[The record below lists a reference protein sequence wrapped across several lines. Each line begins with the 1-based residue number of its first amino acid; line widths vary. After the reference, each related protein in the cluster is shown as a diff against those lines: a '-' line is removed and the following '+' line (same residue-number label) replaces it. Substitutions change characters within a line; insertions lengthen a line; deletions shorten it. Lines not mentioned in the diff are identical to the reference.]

1 MPIIVALG
9 GIPAV
14 GKTTLVKQFF
24 YNYKNWKEFKYKKL
38 YGHYNEELNLIILGK
53 YSDNQLFSGTDK
65 LSMAV
70 QPDFE
75 DFIDKEK
82 PPYNILF
89 EGDRLFNVKTLQKVK
104 DIMTLQVYI
113 VTSNNTKQRHIDRKD
128 SQSAKFI
135 KSRVTKIE
143 NIKIF
148 LNKDYMTLINN
159 KEQDINENYNIIVNN
174 FYSKGKRGLW
184 QDQRNM
190 KLIQPN

>member
-24 YNYKNWKEFKYKKL
+24 YKYKSWKEFKYKKL
-38 YGHYNEELNLIILGK
+38 YGHYNQEINLIILGK

-75 DFIDKEK
+75 EFIDKEK

-89 EGDRLFNVKTLQKVK
+89 EGDRLFNLKTIQKVK
-104 DIMTLQVYI
+104 DKMDLQVYI
-113 VTSNNTKQRHIDRKD
+113 VESNMTEQRHIERKD
-128 SQSAKFI
+128 NQSDKFI
-135 KSRVTKIE
+135 KGRVTKTN
-143 NIKIF
+143 NIKYYLGNNYI
-148 LNKDYMTLINN
+148 TLVNN
-159 KEQDINENYNIIVNN
+159 KEADIQKNFKIIIDNYNN
-174 FYSKGKRGLW
+174 FRG
-184 QDQRNM
+184 
-190 KLIQPN
+190 I